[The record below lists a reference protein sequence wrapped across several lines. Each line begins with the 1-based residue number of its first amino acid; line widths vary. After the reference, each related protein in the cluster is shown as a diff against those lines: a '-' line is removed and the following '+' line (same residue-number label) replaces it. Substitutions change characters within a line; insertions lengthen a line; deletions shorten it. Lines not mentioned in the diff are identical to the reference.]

1 MIIVSKPTSS
11 LATLLT
17 LIALAGGVTGTAVAQ
32 EESDSLADHP
42 LTGMWLAMANPPLPE
57 DPQFAAPS
65 FFGADG
71 LVLLMGPPTQAGP
84 GGVQYASP
92 YVGTWEADGERRGHF
107 TVVQALSDAEGTYM
121 GSITVDGYPVVSE
134 DGQTFIDDGSKV
146 MVTIRDGSGALV
158 QQFPGAGSRP
168 ITAIRMGPGMPGFPE
183 GAAALP
189 SPTPGS

>member
-1 MIIVSKPTSS
+1 MRKTAAF
-11 LATLLT
+11 LATLGTVIGLVVGV
-17 LIALAGGVTGTAVAQ
+17 AGAAVAQ

-42 LTGMWLAMANPPLPE
+42 LTGTWLAMANPPLPE

-71 LVLLMGPPTQAGP
+71 SVLLIFPPTQAGP
-84 GGVQYASP
+84 EGVQYGSP

-107 TVVQALSDAEGTYM
+107 TAVQVLSDAEGTYV

-146 MVTIRDGSGALV
+146 IVTIRDGSGAIV

-168 ITAIRMGPGMPGFPE
+168 VTAIRMGPGRPGFPE
-183 GAAALP
+183 GVAALP